1 MTADTERLPSERI
14 FLVSDDESR
23 VISYNLM
30 RRIGFLAG
38 PNDPVRRGE
47 TGGVPVQAQ
56 QMPSDTG
63 GMDRSIALAFEPGA
77 ATGLRL
83 RLIGQMRASLGT
95 VPLALPK
102 VRKTRALLA
111 ILALSAGRPVLRDH
125 ITGLLWS
132 TREREQAR
140 ASLRQAVHEL
150 QQFGEGQDIPPIR
163 SERHHLVLEA
173 GGLWVDVHALARA
186 TPTRPE
192 VLSLLDGVLLED
204 LHGLDPAFDGF
215 LSAEQRRI
223 REAATAVAMAV
234 LALQQ
239 DPDTVI
245 PAAERVLSLSPGHEA
260 AARALMQAHAAMG
273 NLPRAVEVYEA
284 VAAALAVTTRAFPA
298 PETDALMARLRAAGL
313 SEAQAPGPAPPP
325 AKPAA
330 RRGVWIGVAAFRA
343 ADAGDAAWLSEGLA
357 EEITTALG
365 RFRWINLVAPGS
377 IAAAMRESGRDG
389 EVWRKLGLEF
399 LLDGAVQRAGAQIRI
414 TVRLLDMRGGGEVVW
429 SRRFDR
435 PAEDLFRLQ
444 DEIAAET
451 VAQLDPELLLH
462 ESRHAASRPIGD
474 ATAHELMLRAI
485 PAIYRLDE
493 TEYALAGQM
502 LAQAAERAPDSGTV
516 FAWWAVWHAF
526 LIGQGWAPDP
536 QAAMTR
542 AGELAERAVTLDP
555 CCARA
560 LSIAA
565 YVRSYVQHQSI
576 EETLGLHER
585 ALALN
590 PNLPFAWA
598 VSGLTLS
605 YAGRHDIAIA
615 RMEHAKRLSPFD
627 PQTFFFDSA
636 LLIPHNALKN
646 YETVVQIGRTA
657 TALNPAMSSSYK
669 TLLSALGHLGR
680 VEEAATVRARLLALE
695 PGFSVARAGA
705 RSPIRQV
712 EDLHNYVEGL
722 RKAGLAEE

>member
-1 MTADTERLPSERI
+1 M
-14 FLVSDDESR
+14 
-23 VISYNLM
+23 
-30 RRIGFLAG
+30 
-38 PNDPVRRGE
+38 
-47 TGGVPVQAQ
+47 QAQ
-56 QMPSDTG
+56 QTPSEARAAGRPTV
-63 GMDRSIALAFEPGA
+63 AAFDPAEAG
-77 ATGLRL
+77 GLRL
-83 RLIGQMRASLGT
+83 RLIGQMRASRAG
-95 VPLALPK
+95 VAFALPK
-102 VRKTRALLA
+102 VRKTRAVLA

-150 QQFGEGQDIPPIR
+150 QSLGDGQDIPPIR
-163 SERHHLVLEA
+163 SERHHLLLEEA
-173 GGLWVDVHALARA
+173 GLWVDVHALARA
-186 TPTRPE
+186 TPTRPD

-204 LHGLDPAFDGF
+204 LHGLDPAFDAY
-215 LSAEQRRI
+215 LTAEQRRL
-223 REAATAVAMAV
+223 REAATNVATAV
-234 LALQQ
+234 LALQR
-239 DPDTVI
+239 DPGDVI
-245 PAAERVLSLSPGHEA
+245 VAAERVLSLAPAHEA
-260 AARALMQAHAAMG
+260 ATRALMQAHAAAG
-273 NLPRAVEVYEA
+273 DLPRAIEAYEA
-284 VAAALAVTTRAFPA
+284 CAAALAATTGAFPS
-298 PETDALMARLRAAGL
+298 PETDALLARLRAAGL
-313 SEAQAPGPAPPP
+313 SEPAAPLLAPPHP
-325 AKPAA
+325 RPSAG
-330 RRGVWIGVAAFRA
+330 RGVWMGVAAFRA

-357 EEITTALG
+357 EEITTALA

-377 IAAAMRESGRDG
+377 ITAAARAGGRDG
-389 EVWRKLGLEF
+389 AAWRQLGLEF
-399 LLDGAVQRAGAQIRI
+399 LLDGAVQRAGGQIRV
-414 TVRLLDMRGGGEVVW
+414 TVRLLDQRGGGAVVW

-435 PAEDLFRLQ
+435 PAADLFRLQ

-462 ESRHAASRPIGD
+462 ESRHAAARPIGD

-493 TEYALAGQM
+493 AEYASAGRM
-502 LAQAAERAPDSGTV
+502 LAQAAELAPDSGTV

-526 LIGQGWAPDP
+526 LIGQGWAADP
-536 QAAMTR
+536 AAAMQR
-542 AGELAERAVTLDP
+542 AGEIAERAVTLDP

-627 PQTFFFDSA
+627 PQSFFFDSA

-680 VEEAATVRARLLALE
+680 AEEAAAVRARLLALE
-695 PGFSVARAGA
+695 PGFSVASAAA
-705 RSPIRQV
+705 RSPIRQI

-722 RKAGLAEE
+722 RKAGLPEE